1 MFLHVAVVDNYFAWS
16 QGVSIVRKPLRIVCF
31 YSPGLSSPLDGQDL
45 KFLKNQKS
53 FGSHD
58 LQSQKVINTLKR
70 VTFGLEDN
78 DINHEE
84 TVAEE
89 EEEKE
94 EEGTSLDRPATV
106 GNEWKL
112 HTFPRLS
119 SPRTSPLPSVKVRVP
134 SSSPRTS
141 PLPGVKGRRFT
152 EGAETTGDWTKS
164 RWRRTAVIRRR
175 SQGHSVSSDSPT
187 EKMVRPFSL
196 AAFLLPPLNL
206 SICFT
211 DSSSFLPTFLL
222 SLSCTAVAVTKPSLQ
237 LTQMRYT
244 Q

>member
-1 MFLHVAVVDNYFAWS
+1 M
-16 QGVSIVRKPLRIVCF
+16 CF
-31 YSPGLSSPLDGQDL
+31 YSPGLSSSLDEQDL

-89 EEEKE
+89 EEEEE
-94 EEGTSLDRPATV
+94 EEGTSLDRPAMV
-106 GNEWKL
+106 GNDWKM

-119 SPRTSPLPSVKVRVP
+119 PRTSPCTSPLPSVKVRAP

-141 PLPGVKGRRFT
+141 PLPGVRARRFT
-152 EGAETTGDWTKS
+152 EGAEMTGDWTKS

-187 EKMVRPFSL
+187 EKMVRPLSL
-196 AAFLLPPLNL
+196 AAFCLPPFNL

-211 DSSSFLPTFLL
+211 DSVFLPSL
-222 SLSCTAVAVTKPSLQ
+222 SLSLSA
-237 LTQMRYT
+237 TQ
-244 Q
+244 QWQ

>member
-1 MFLHVAVVDNYFAWS
+1 MFLHVAVVDNYFAWP
-16 QGVSIVRKPLRIVCF
+16 QGVSIVRKPLLIVYF
-31 YSPGLSSPLDGQDL
+31 YLPGLSSPLDGQDL

-106 GNEWKL
+106 SNEWKL

-141 PLPGVKGRRFT
+141 PLPGVRERRFT
-152 EGAETTGDWTKS
+152 EGAEMTGDWTKS

-196 AAFLLPPLNL
+196 AL
-206 SICFT
+206 
-211 DSSSFLPTFLL
+211 SFLPRCISSTSSQSFYLLHRFIFLPSF
-222 SLSCTAVAVTKPSLQ
+222 SLSAAQ
-237 LTQMRYT
+237 QW

>member
-1 MFLHVAVVDNYFAWS
+1 M
-16 QGVSIVRKPLRIVCF
+16 CF
-31 YSPGLSSPLDGQDL
+31 YSPGLSSSLDEQDL

-89 EEEKE
+89 EEEEE
-94 EEGTSLDRPATV
+94 EEGTSLDRPAMV
-106 GNEWKL
+106 GNEWKM

-119 SPRTSPLPSVKVRVP
+119 PRTSPCTSPLPSVKVRAP

-141 PLPGVKGRRFT
+141 PLPGVRARRFT
-152 EGAETTGDWTKS
+152 EGAEMTGDWTKS

-187 EKMVRPFSL
+187 EKMVRPRSL
-196 AAFLLPPLNL
+196 AL
-206 SICFT
+206 
-211 DSSSFLPTFLL
+211 SFLPHCFLSTFFQSFYLLHRFRLSSFSL
-222 SLSCTAVAVTKPSLQ
+222 SLSLSQ
-237 LTQMRYT
+237 LHSSGSDEAIAPADSNEVHTVKNLL
-244 Q
+244 